1 MILSHRRRGA
11 LWLVAVLGAISPFT
25 LDVSGSGRVV
35 RLQQACGQA
44 TDCEQSSAFIC
55 SKADGDK
62 VGYKCTK
69 GCGTVVQQ

>member
-1 MILSHRRRGA
+1 MIVYPSRRSA
-11 LWLVAVLGAISPFT
+11 LWLAVLLAISPVT

-44 TDCEQSSAFIC
+44 KDCEQSSAFIC

-62 VGYKCTK
+62 VGYKCSK
-69 GCGTVVQQ
+69 GCEPVVQQ